1 MRGRYDQSSVRLY
14 QSSSIP
20 QLPPSFPSL
29 SLLKSLNGTAS
40 RNRAAEEGEKMLK
53 FMQQGGK
60 SFDIDG
66 SIHSVQQQE
75 KVKKET
81 YNNKVSRVCE
91 REARIL

>member
-1 MRGRYDQSSVRLY
+1 
-14 QSSSIP
+14 
-20 QLPPSFPSL
+20 
-29 SLLKSLNGTAS
+29 
-40 RNRAAEEGEKMLK
+40 MLK